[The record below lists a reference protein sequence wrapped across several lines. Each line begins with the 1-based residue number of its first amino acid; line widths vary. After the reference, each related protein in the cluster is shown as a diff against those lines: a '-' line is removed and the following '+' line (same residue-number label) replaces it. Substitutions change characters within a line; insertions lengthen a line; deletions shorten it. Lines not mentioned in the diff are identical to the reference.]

1 MNGMFGKLIQKPIF
15 EKTHIV
21 EDIKNFKDKNNAYIK
36 DDYFEMG

>member
-21 EDIKNFKDKNNAYIK
+21 EDIKKFRDNNNIFIK
-36 DDYFEMG
+36 DDYFEIG